1 MIAALLVA
9 CFNGLAP
16 NKRNI
21 QRRSGGG
28 GGLEN
33 LRIQWLQFI
42 SKGLGGRGR
51 WNLRE
56 IDCWQGGIRLASVA
70 DVLAKWLQSFYH
82 RSQRLTAPFI
92 NLVLAALPSILYYPC
107 DNSSGGLQALPFSPL
122 MLQHRADTLWC
133 SCPYAW
139 PCFPFCEPII
149 NKWFDT
155 CWRQGYAP
163 GGACVQ
169 GWDGRVGLFIAY
181 QTRVPDRKTGR

>member
-51 WNLRE
+51 
-56 IDCWQGGIRLASVA
+56 
-70 DVLAKWLQSFYH
+70 
-82 RSQRLTAPFI
+82 
-92 NLVLAALPSILYYPC
+92 
-107 DNSSGGLQALPFSPL
+107 
-122 MLQHRADTLWC
+122 
-133 SCPYAW
+133 
-139 PCFPFCEPII
+139 
-149 NKWFDT
+149 
-155 CWRQGYAP
+155 
-163 GGACVQ
+163 
-169 GWDGRVGLFIAY
+169 
-181 QTRVPDRKTGR
+181 